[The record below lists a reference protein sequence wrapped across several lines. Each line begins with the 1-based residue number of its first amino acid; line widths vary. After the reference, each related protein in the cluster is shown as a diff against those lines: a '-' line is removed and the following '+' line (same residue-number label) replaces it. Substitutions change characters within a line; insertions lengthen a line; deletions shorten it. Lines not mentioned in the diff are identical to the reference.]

1 MTSAVV
7 NKVGTDVVTL
17 QMIQTSSDETTVSLR
32 EALLDGSKDY
42 HFTVSELSVP
52 LDSCPMHP
60 ITSEFALFS
69 IVRRKIGVG
78 VDVIP
83 AAYTASVNTQ
93 EQFEQNLAT
102 GLTQAEI
109 TNIANVILQLGLGA
123 YNEDAYVAAIRTELQ
138 RLVSVAQVN
147 TQVPLTPTR
156 IDTYY
161 LHPKNPMFSPS
172 QMVQSLQDWAH
183 TFNIEQTF
191 LGIQHANYG
200 GDPQDNLPPV
210 AVADIVLYKAGTIV
224 QHTVN
229 GVAYPIP
236 HEFLKFSLTCDGSIL
251 LTGSRQFWNSF
262 VIRMTNYGAS
272 LLGLNKTQLQ
282 SVGQHIVNAAQI
294 STNYIAF
301 TQDGAPVNNV
311 VVPFFDGA
319 NLNAFVAGQN
329 TRSLTV
335 AVSVPIYQSSEQ
347 RLKVS
352 VGSHLP
358 ISSNTR
364 IDDGKETVDRDICEA
379 WFENKIRVDVDY
391 SSEGTFSGTKIRSD
405 IYSGQRNFIKKSDNH
420 TQWMKLLTSYALTYY
435 RFYLKITYREFSEE
449 KNSWS
454 LSTKKLPVPENA
466 FWALTLKF
474 VSDI

>member
-1 MTSAVV
+1 
-7 NKVGTDVVTL
+7 VVTL
-17 QMIQTSSDETTVSLR
+17 GMIQTSSDETTVSLR

-69 IVRRKIGVG
+69 IVRRNIGIGV
-78 VDVIP
+78 DIIP
-83 AAYTASVNTQ
+83 AQYTATLNALAV
-93 EQFEQNLAT
+93 FETDYAI

-109 TNIANVILQLGLGA
+109 THVANVNLGLGLGA
-123 YNEDAYVAAIRTELQ
+123 YNEGEYVAAIRAELQ
-138 RLVSVAQVN
+138 RLLSLAQIG
-147 TQVPLTPTR
+147 TQVPLTPAR

-161 LHPKNPMFSPS
+161 LNPKNPMFSPS
-172 QMVQSLQDWAH
+172 QMVQSLQDWCH
-183 TFNIEQTF
+183 TFGIEQTF
-191 LGIQHANYG
+191 LGIQSANYG
-200 GDPQDNLPPV
+200 GDVQDDLPPV
-210 AVADIVLYKAGTIV
+210 VAGDIVHYKAGTIV
-224 QHTVN
+224 QHTVQ
-229 GVAYPIP
+229 GVVYPIP

-272 LLGLNKTQLQ
+272 LLGLNKKQLQ
-282 SVGQHIVNAAQI
+282 SIGEHIVNGAQI
-294 STNYIAF
+294 STNYLAF
-301 TQDGAPVNNV
+301 TQDGALVNNAV
-311 VVPFFDGA
+311 VSFFDAA
-319 NLNAFVAGQN
+319 NLNAFVQGQN

-358 ISSNTR
+358 IASNTR

-391 SSEGTFSGTKIRSD
+391 SSEGVFSGTKIRSD

-420 TQWMKLLTSYALTYY
+420 TQWMKLLTSYSLTYY

-449 KNSWS
+449 KNTWS
-454 LSTKKLPVPENA
+454 LSTKKLPVPDNA
-466 FWALTLKF
+466 FWAMTLKF